1 MADDSFAVRDKV
13 AAFATY
19 EDYLESQISETD
31 HFYLESE
38 DVARQLV
45 ELGYRGSGDTLK
57 RDEFEARKKAD
68 KEKHLHKEAA
78 PKPLASM
85 GKALADRPFLQ
96 ALAAREELVRNGK
109 LTCIVFVRDVNAK
122 GQEVSGYID
131 LAHRLKTENWAP
143 YFEGRLKV
151 LPRPSDLS
159 YFNWDTQTSTSNAS
173 PNFAVIADSE
183 AGMLFKNKASWS
195 AATAGQARERAG
207 AAHAPALAPDRAAPS
222 PPFRLAAAPLPP
234 RRPPARPP
242 ARSATARSS
251 TWTRARTRAT
261 TRLAPRCARASAC
274 RPSSSTTLRSGNR

>member
-131 LAHRLKTENWAP
+131 FAHRLKTENWSP
-143 YFEGRLKV
+143 YFEARQKV

-159 YFNWDTQTSTSNAS
+159 YFNWDTQASTSNAS
-173 PNFAVIADSE
+173 PNFAVVADSE
-183 AGMLFKNKASWS
+183 AGMLFKNK
-195 AATAGQARERAG
+195 RDRKVINVDPRANPG
-207 AAHAPALAPDRAAPS
+207 DN
-222 PPFRLAAAPLPP
+222 
-234 RRPPARPP
+234 
-242 ARSATARSS
+242 
-251 TWTRARTRAT
+251 T
-261 TRLAPRCARASAC
+261 TRTEVRTSECLQAVIFDHFTKRQ
-274 RPSSSTTLRSGNR
+274 

>member
-1 MADDSFAVRDKV
+1 MSGDDSFAVRDKV

-38 DVARQLV
+38 DIARQLV

-85 GKALADRPFLQ
+85 GKPLADKPFLQ

-109 LTCIVFVRDVNAK
+109 LTCILFVRDVNAK

-143 YFEGRLKV
+143 VFEGRLKV

-159 YFNWDTQTSTSNAS
+159 YFNWETQTSTSNAS
-173 PNFAVIADSE
+173 PNFAVVADSE
-183 AGMLFKNKASWS
+183 AGMLFKNK
-195 AATAGQARERAG
+195 RDRKVINVDPRANPG
-207 AAHAPALAPDRAAPS
+207 DN
-222 PPFRLAAAPLPP
+222 
-234 RRPPARPP
+234 
-242 ARSATARSS
+242 
-251 TWTRARTRAT
+251 T
-261 TRLAPRCARASAC
+261 TRTEVRTGECLQAVIFDHFTKRQ
-274 RPSSSTTLRSGNR
+274 